1 MNKIIGI
8 FIMLCAV
15 IGSIVMAG
23 DIQPS
28 QMFEGHSIGY
38 CDDMVRVSGYGSFTM
53 DEWNTLSN
61 IFHDISGNGLSIYD
75 VMNGRA
81 YIGINT
87 NGEFCVS
94 EYKTWSWNEWKKV
107 MDDFKPCAK
116 SQSDLYQCAGN
127 DFIYPSDT
135 NKTYEIR
142 LRTAND
148 LVSARMSDIRQV
160 TKKISGEMRVYFEIC
175 GNGYSLAERHTIEKE
190 IQEAINEILERH
202 FEN

>member
-1 MNKIIGI
+1 MNKIIG
-8 FIMLCAV
+8 MLFMVCA
-15 IGSIVMAG
+15 IGTMCLAG
-23 DIQPS
+23 DELKC
-28 QMFEGHSIGY
+28 FDG
-38 CDDMVRVSGYGSFTM
+38 VFK
-53 DEWNTLSN
+53 
-61 IFHDISGNGLSIYD
+61 DISGKDLTIYD

-160 TKKISGEMRVYFEIC
+160 TQKIGGEIRVYFEIC
-175 GNGYSLAERHTIEKE
+175 GNGYSLAEKHVIEKE
-190 IQEAINEILERH
+190 IQEAITKILKQH
-202 FEN
+202 YEN